1 MILITGAAGK
11 TGRAVLKLLSEQ
23 GVGACAFVRN
33 KQQAAQAKEAGAKD
47 TVIGNLELEPDLT
60 AAMRSVDQVYFIP
73 PNVHPREDEIG
84 KTAIV
89 AALKAGVARFVYHS
103 VLFPQMEA
111 MPHHWR
117 KLRVEEALLQSSLD
131 FSILQP
137 ANYMQNLLAYKA
149 SIHSRGVW
157 ELPYSPEARSTPV
170 DLADVAEIAAM
181 TLTENGHGGAS
192 YPLAGPEVLSS
203 TEMARLIGGHL
214 GMDVRVQLQDIRDWE
229 EGALRAGLDKERIAT
244 LKQMFSYYDQRDF
257 VGNSGVLELLLG
269 RSAGRLEDFLS
280 REWD

>member
-11 TGRAVLKLLSEQ
+11 TGRAILKLLSEQ
-23 GVGACAFVRN
+23 GEAVRALVRN
-33 KQQAAQAKEAGAKD
+33 KQQAAETEAAGAKEMV
-47 TVIGNLELEPDLT
+47 TGNLELEPDLV
-60 AAMRSVDQVYFIP
+60 AAMRGVDQVYFIP
-73 PNVHPREDEIG
+73 PNVHPREHEIG
-84 KTAIV
+84 KTAVV

-103 VLFPQMEA
+103 VLFPQVEA

-117 KLRVEEALLQSSLD
+117 KLRVEEALIQSSLD
-131 FSILQP
+131 FTILQP
-137 ANYMQNLLAYKA
+137 ANYMQNLLAYKK
-149 SIHSRGVW
+149 SIQANGAW

-170 DLADVAEIAAM
+170 DLADVAEVAAKA
-181 TLTENGHGGAS
+181 LTEEVHGGAS
-192 YPLAGPEVLSS
+192 FALAGPEVLSS
-203 TEMARLIGGHL
+203 VEMARQIGGHL
-214 GMDVRVQLQDIRDWE
+214 GMEVRVQQQDMREWE

-269 RSAGRLEDFLS
+269 RPAGRFEDFLT